1 MTERTNLYRKLAYVV
16 AMALLL
22 FPLSYFGSPMS
33 YKYSPEGK
41 PIEGQ
46 GGYLAE
52 FRSDNGLAQANLGDI
67 DPASETLKLATL
79 GLRGVA
85 VSQLWSKANEYKMK
99 EDWGNLTATLEQL
112 SKLQPNFI
120 TFWKYQA
127 WNLTYNVSV
136 EFDDYRDRYYYVR
149 RGIQFLE
156 QGEEYNRENPQ
167 IQWELGWFIGQKIG
181 RADEKV
187 QYRRLF
193 RNDDVFHPEDRPLDQ
208 RDNWLVSK
216 EWYRIADRSADK
228 RGIGRKSP
236 IVFYSSAPKSQINYA
251 DAIESEGE
259 FDRGLAA
266 WKLAGREWDGFG
278 NAELEHSTGTL
289 LHLNDEESLQEELD
303 ALRQKLKELAPEVA
317 TAYLEGLRSGLS
329 PEQQEALDT
338 PSDERSVEQLGLA
351 MQAERMLTPE
361 DQVLVS
367 KIVEAHPDKRVAALR
382 LNEELNHVADR
393 LRKTKNYKQT
403 ANFDYW
409 KLRCTFE
416 QTPAAIDAH
425 RYCYQAKQVM
435 INDANAERAKELYE
449 QGLAKWQEVLEA
461 FPGLR
466 DRDGTT
472 GDDILVYIIEYA
484 AVLEKIDEEMP
495 DDFPLWDIIE
505 HFDFDGALSEEMEVH
520 KKRMGE
526 NAAGG
531 SAVEDAPEAAPDQE
545 DPQDAVDSASP
556 NEPAA
561 PAAADSQHDN
571 AIDAEQQSG
580 DAE

>member
-33 YKYSPEGK
+33 YKFDPEGK

-52 FRSDNGLAQANLGDI
+52 FRSDNGLAQANLGEI

-149 RGIQFLE
+149 RGIQFLKK
-156 QGEEYNRENPQ
+156 GEEYNRENPQ

-193 RNDDVFHPEDRPLDQ
+193 RNDDVFHPEDRPQDQ

-236 IVFYSSAPKSQINYA
+236 IVFYSSAPKSQINYS

-278 NAELEHSTGTL
+278 NTELEHSTGTL

-303 ALRQKLKELAPEVA
+303 
-317 TAYLEGLRSGLS
+317 GLRSQLKQLAPQIS
-329 PEQQEALDT
+329 DEFYKSLQDSLTPEQQQALDT
-338 PSDERSVEQLGLA
+338 PEEERSIEQQGLV
-351 MQAERMLTPE
+351 MMAERVLNP
-361 DQVLVS
+361 DDLVLVN
-367 KIVEAHPDKRVAALR
+367 KIIEADPDKRVEALR
-382 LNEELNHVADR
+382 LNEQINLVADR

-403 ANFDYW
+403 ANYDYW

-416 QTPAAIDAH
+416 QTPQAIDAR
-425 RYCYQAKQVM
+425 RYCYQAKEVM
-435 INDANAERAKELYE
+435 LQEANAERAKELYE
-449 QGLAKWQEVLEA
+449 QGLAKWQQVLEA
-461 FPGLR
+461 FPDLR

-495 DDFPLWDIIE
+495 EDFPLWDIIE
-505 HFDFDGALSEEMEVH
+505 NFDYDGALEEEMELH
-520 KKRMGE
+520 RKRTAE
-526 NAAGG
+526 QGG
-531 SAVEDAPEAAPDQE
+531 SDASQKAAASSEPD
-545 DPQDAVDSASP
+545 PGDAEES
-556 NEPAA
+556 
-561 PAAADSQHDN
+561 AAADQS
-571 AIDAEQQSG
+571 AEPSDVDQQPG
-580 DAE
+580 DAAGDGEQPSGEQ